1 MNYSVTQ
8 DLMEHPTL
16 QRLIRQELMIGQE
29 EQRIMILLQK

>member
-16 QRLIRQELMIGQE
+16 QRLNRQELMIDKKSREFG
-29 EQRIMILLQK
+29 RGL